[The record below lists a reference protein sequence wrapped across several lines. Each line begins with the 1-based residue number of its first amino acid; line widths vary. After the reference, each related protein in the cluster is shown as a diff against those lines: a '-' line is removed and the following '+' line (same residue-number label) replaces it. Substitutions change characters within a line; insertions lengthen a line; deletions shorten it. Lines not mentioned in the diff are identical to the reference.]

1 MQPGVTVVL
10 ATVWLAV
17 YVNVVGTVSHYPSRL
32 TLDQYTPLPP
42 QYQQHEVYRRVEG
55 QPDWKDQNPG
65 ENQSFDLS
73 IGPRRL
79 ISANT
84 TNGSQRQSHGTEY
97 LKNDLLLRRPKNRAG
112 DHFSPLVEDKQP
124 RNFAGQE
131 FTDEKVDSRDSK
143 DFESTPREL
152 SPPSELE
159 DPFVA
164 DDTFQDQGPGS
175 VEIYKLDVF
184 RVKPLLSPTPVTR
197 FPSKGKSKTPKKT
210 SYENW
215 KSKTPEYKATSLNIL
230 HKQSNS
236 FDDFSTEIPAN
247 TDPFSIGG
255 VPELQVGCEGLEA
268 PDHSREKRSIDSPG
282 KDKNPK
288 EVDPW
293 ADVTPI
299 SLNLDYEL
307 SGEEDYEEMD
317 ELLKLKKLETTTKR
331 IKHSRGDM
339 DATIH
344 SDFHKDKGRTEKL
357 PVRGDLGKSSVSN
370 ESTILSDDQK
380 NRKTEE
386 KKVTAEVSH
395 FNKGKRDDYRVTR
408 SVVDE
413 TLRDNH
419 RRKILWF
426 EDSDVEQLDNKN
438 GKRTKRLWGFGED
451 EGVAT
456 SDELQTVNQRRK
468 LNYAERKREEE
479 KRKQEEERRRREEE
493 WRRRQEAQ
501 RRNYIKNQTN
511 SDIENIRNGYE
522 KMLEQREREEKE
534 RRWRLQQSNRWH
546 LEEEQ
551 RRRLQEEESRR
562 NRLEEQRRM
571 QELETRRRY
580 DESPTQTPTYDGE
593 RERERQQAEEI
604 RRREENRLRE
614 EERQRRLQKE
624 ELRRREQ
631 NRWVEEMKR
640 RQQEQDRRSLEERRR
655 EWMLKRKQEE
665 EEQRKRHQQDRNEPS
680 NLLYSPRNSPNANK
694 LYDPETERR
703 MREQQEKEHQ
713 QKLDGYIQRNRP
725 INLNKSI
732 DRQREEAN
740 RWKQEEER
748 RRLEEERKLQDYI
761 RRNQPVRVPEEN
773 ESSDKIWM
781 EYRRKLEEAR
791 QYNRPRYPG
800 PETGRR
806 NHGPLAPTNID
817 PRAYNDARR
826 KATRTIEEEE
836 EERQR
841 QQQEQLR
848 KEALRR
854 EAEVRR
860 IQSRKYEEERRRKE
874 ATMLEAERNAKVL
887 REAEIRRNQ
896 AERTRL
902 SHENRRRF
910 DGHRSRH
917 DTSLIPANL
926 LLDDSRRAMERQRQ
940 QKTKEQ
946 EERQLEA
953 ERRRA
958 KEAREKEERDRV
970 MKEHRRRQEEA
981 RLNALP
987 VSASIIVQPVVP
999 NVLSRTGFDIDMRL
1013 DPYHEGVKVPNFPAP
1028 PTRQPPA
1035 QSPSPCVWAVVQCCP
1050 SKTNR
1055 LVTCFESMGCPGI
1068 NWDPNPCKVSIIQA
1082 AKQQVANFYA
1092 QLEEED
1098 FY

>member
-1 MQPGVTVVL
+1 M
-10 ATVWLAV
+10 
-17 YVNVVGTVSHYPSRL
+17 
-32 TLDQYTPLPP
+32 
-42 QYQQHEVYRRVEG
+42 
-55 QPDWKDQNPG
+55 
-65 ENQSFDLS
+65 
-73 IGPRRL
+73 
-79 ISANT
+79 
-84 TNGSQRQSHGTEY
+84 
-97 LKNDLLLRRPKNRAG
+97 LLRRSKNSSG
-112 DHFSPLVEDKQP
+112 DNFSPLVEDKQP

-131 FTDEKVDSRDSK
+131 FMDEKADSRDSK
-143 DFESTPREL
+143 DLESAPREL

-197 FPSKGKSKTPKKT
+197 FPSKGKSKAPKKT
-210 SYENW
+210 SYVNW

-293 ADVTPI
+293 TDVTPI

-331 IKHSRGDM
+331 IKQSRGDM

-357 PVRGDLGKSSVSN
+357 PVRGDLGKSRVSN

-386 KKVTAEVSH
+386 RKVTAEVSH

-468 LNYAERKREEE
+468 MNYAERRREEE
-479 KRKQEEERRRREEE
+479 RRKQEEERRKRAEE
-493 WRRRQEAQ
+493 WRRQQEAQ
-501 RRNYIKNQTN
+501 ERNYIKNQTN
-511 SDIENIRNGYE
+511 TDIENIRNEYE
-522 KMLEQREREEKE
+522 KVLEQREREEEE

-580 DESPTQTPTYDGE
+580 GESPTQTPTYEQE

-614 EERQRRLQKE
+614 EERQRRLQE
-624 ELRRREQ
+624 EESRRREQ

-640 RQQEQDRRSLEERRR
+640 RQQQQEQDRRSLEERRR

-694 LYDPETERR
+694 LYNPETERR

-732 DRQREEAN
+732 DRQREEAD
-740 RWKQEEER
+740 RWKQEKER

-761 RRNQPVRVPEEN
+761 RRNQPVRIPEES
-773 ESSDKIWM
+773 ESSDKNWM

-806 NHGPLAPTNID
+806 NHGPSAPTNID
-817 PRAYNDARR
+817 PRAYDDARR
-826 KATRTIEEEE
+826 KAIEEEE
-836 EERQR
+836 IRERQR

-848 KEALRR
+848 REALRR

-874 ATMLEAERNAKVL
+874 ATMLEAERNTKEM

-896 AERTRL
+896 AERTRP
-902 SHENRRRF
+902 SHAARRRF
-910 DGHRSRH
+910 DGHRGRH

-926 LLDDSRRAMERQRQ
+926 LLNDSRRAMERQRQ
-940 QKTKEQ
+940 EQ
-946 EERQLEA
+946 EKRQLEA
-953 ERRRA
+953 ERRR
-958 KEAREKEERDRV
+958 
-970 MKEHRRRQEEA
+970 
-981 RLNALP
+981 
-987 VSASIIVQPVVP
+987 
-999 NVLSRTGFDIDMRL
+999 
-1013 DPYHEGVKVPNFPAP
+1013 
-1028 PTRQPPA
+1028 
-1035 QSPSPCVWAVVQCCP
+1035 
-1050 SKTNR
+1050 
-1055 LVTCFESMGCPGI
+1055 
-1068 NWDPNPCKVSIIQA
+1068 
-1082 AKQQVANFYA
+1082 
-1092 QLEEED
+1092 
-1098 FY
+1098 